1 MAHST
6 TPHGQIS
13 ARQDSSNTSSP
24 GAWLSIIGLMAWLVA
39 MALAVAGPLLN
50 IHIPAAMIVGIVI
63 VSGVFS
69 LLSLPRLLR
78 SGEQDNNQ

>member
-1 MAHST
+1 
-6 TPHGQIS
+6 
-13 ARQDSSNTSSP
+13 
-24 GAWLSIIGLMAWLVA
+24 MAWLVA